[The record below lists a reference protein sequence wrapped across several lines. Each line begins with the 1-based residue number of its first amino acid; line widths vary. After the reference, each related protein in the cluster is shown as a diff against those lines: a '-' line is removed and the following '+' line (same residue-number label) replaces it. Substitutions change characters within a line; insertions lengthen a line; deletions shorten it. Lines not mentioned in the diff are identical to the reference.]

1 MAMELS
7 HDMLK
12 ICGCLEPK
20 EIYTLHR
27 SESTIRVNCDNE
39 FFIEIQALSTPTE
52 RSSGANSFAGDDR
65 SGKAAST
72 LEARTKFGTDYE
84 TVKRMTEVASY
95 GNVVVGPSFFRM
107 RSGGLCAECPIGFAS
122 YEELCPPP
130 LNAEIPFVSV
140 TREHLR
146 KAFEIVAQCPN
157 GCVGLTSTEGG
168 KLTILR
174 REASTPKAASTPPLV
189 AREQPERSSAR
200 ITLTAGVEAASL
212 EFGKDAV
219 DRIILFLVSLHHQY
233 VKLHIHKDLIF
244 RIVAGGSETA
254 IASTP
259 NVANSVRARPPVVRD
274 ASVVGFVQSRTVITF
289 YCGHF
294 SCDQ

>member
-20 EIYTLHR
+20 EIYTLHTA
-27 SESTIRVNCDNE
+27 SPYTIRVNCDNE
-39 FFIEIQALSTPTE
+39 FFIEIRRE
-52 RSSGANSFAGDDR
+52 
-65 SGKAAST
+65 AAST
-72 LEARTKFGTDYE
+72 LATDYE

>member
-1 MAMELS
+1 MWVFGTKGNLYVTYGFAVGES
-7 HDMLK
+7 HRRHAPRRYGFAVYNK
-12 ICGCLEPK
+12 
-20 EIYTLHR
+20 
-27 SESTIRVNCDNE
+27 VNCDNE
-39 FFIEIQALSTPTE
+39 FFIEIRRE
-52 RSSGANSFAGDDR
+52 
-65 SGKAAST
+65 AAST
-72 LEARTKFGTDYE
+72 PVDRSAADYE

-95 GNVVVGPSFFRM
+95 GNVVVGPSFFSM
-107 RSGGLCAECPIGFAS
+107 RSGGLCVQCPIGFAS

-157 GCVGLTSTEGG
+157 GCVGLTVTEGG
-168 KLTILR
+168 KLTI
-174 REASTPKAASTPPLV
+174 
-189 AREQPERSSAR
+189 RSASAR
-200 ITLTAGVEAASL
+200 ITLTGGVEAVASPPLRSTPLGVEAASL

-254 IASTP
+254 VPVGEATSIASTP
-259 NVANSVRARPPVVRD
+259 NVVRAQTKFE
-274 ASVVGFVQSRTVITF
+274 SVVGFVQSRTVITF